1 MYVWEDRAG
10 GIYLVS
16 VKECRVVGRGLVSL
30 MKDWEG
36 KMFREFKEGR
46 KVEEGRS

>member
-1 MYVWEDRAG
+1 MREDRAG

-16 VKECRVVGRGLVSL
+16 VREYRVVGRGLVSARQ
-30 MKDWEG
+30 DREW

-46 KVEEGRS
+46 V